1 MKWVCLVVLIA
12 DLLLFAFAGFRYF
25 TVPRKEVDAMT
36 AEIDAMVKSG
46 RSGLER
52 MAIQAVEES
61 AEMEGVEV
69 EFIDEPS
76 APAEGSSDATDS
88 VKPVYVTDQAAAMNL
103 NVLGVSRQ
111 SAKLKAI
118 EDGRRLV
125 NEEGAAALD
134 EP

>member
-25 TVPRKEVDAMT
+25 TVPRKDVDALT
-36 AEIDAMVKSG
+36 SEIDAMVKSG

-52 MAIQAVEES
+52 MANQALKEG
-61 AEMEGVEV
+61 ARMEDVEV
-69 EFIDEPS
+69 RFVDEPP

-88 VKPVYVTDQAAAMNL
+88 VKPVYLTDEAAAMNI